1 MLVSLKY
8 SIKNACSFICACIKF
23 THFIDINQ
31 TFACYKEFIKRKGH
45 TLTYKRNKNERKT
58 YDPTKTLIKSL
69 FKVNYLKIKDIE
81 IDTNYNFFIFRN

>member
-1 MLVSLKY
+1 MLESLRY
-8 SIKNACSFICACIKF
+8 SINNACLLIHAFIKF

-31 TFACYKEFIKRKGH
+31 TLACYKKFIKRKGH
-45 TLTYKRNKNERKT
+45 TLTYKRNKNERKM
-58 YDPTKTLIKSL
+58 YDLANTLIKNL